1 MNCIFE
7 NKVCNGKHFFKG
19 DNVVRS
25 REELE
30 REILAFKNIHR
41 LSGSTDALKWVDML
55 TKELEAMDKV
65 VVEKNTNHTNG
76 IAIAYSKAMN
86 IIYKMEKKIQVNRE
100 NKGLAEVL
108 NRCRKT
114 AVKGFTVAERNNNML
129 GQYIE
134 KE

>member
-55 TKELEAMDKV
+55 T
-65 VVEKNTNHTNG
+65 
-76 IAIAYSKAMN
+76 
-86 IIYKMEKKIQVNRE
+86 
-100 NKGLAEVL
+100 
-108 NRCRKT
+108 
-114 AVKGFTVAERNNNML
+114 
-129 GQYIE
+129 
-134 KE
+134 

>member
-7 NKVCNGKHFFKG
+7 NKVCNGKHFFKE

-65 VVEKNTNHTNG
+65 VVEKNTNNTNG
-76 IAIAYSKAMN
+76 IAIANSKEMN

-108 NRCRKT
+108 NRGRKT
-114 AVKGFTVAERNNNML
+114 AIK
-129 GQYIE
+129 
-134 KE
+134 